1 MQLEA
6 LEQHWRLLDQK
17 LDRSLALETELV
29 RQVVLQPARQ
39 RVRRLAIWPA
49 IDVAFCI
56 GGLLIVG
63 AFVSRQWHD
72 WRLVLPASVVAVS
85 FLTLL
90 LDSVWQLERLST
102 VDWSGPVAVIQGSL
116 ERLRVAKIRQFKWIM
131 LLSPLVGFCGLLVAV
146 QGVLNWV
153 SGGRADLLS
162 KLDGGWIVGNI
173 VFGVLFVP
181 LGDFIARKLGQKCHR
196 HRWWQSVL
204 DGISGTSLK
213 AATQEVDR
221 WASLQTDDDNRSQ

>member
-1 MQLEA
+1 MQLET
-6 LEQHWRLLDQK
+6 LEQQWRLLDQK

-29 RQVVLQPARQ
+29 RQVVLQPARR
-39 RVRRLAIWPA
+39 RVHRLAIWPA
-49 IDVAFCI
+49 MDVVFCI

-63 AFVSRQWHD
+63 AIVSQQWHD
-72 WRLVLPASVVAVS
+72 WRLLLPASVVAAS

-90 LDSVWQLERLST
+90 LDSIWQLEQLSA

-116 ERLRVAKIRQFKWIM
+116 ERLRIAKIRQFKWIM
-131 LLSPLVGFCGLLVAV
+131 LLSPLVGFCGLLVAIL
-146 QGVLNWV
+146 GFLPWV

-162 KLDGGWIVGNI
+162 KLDGWWIVGNI
-173 VFGVLFVP
+173 LFGVLFP
-181 LGDFIARKLGQKCHR
+181 PAGYFIARKLGQKCHR

-213 AATQEVDR
+213 AATLEVDR
-221 WASLQTDDDNRSQ
+221 WASLQTDDANRSQ